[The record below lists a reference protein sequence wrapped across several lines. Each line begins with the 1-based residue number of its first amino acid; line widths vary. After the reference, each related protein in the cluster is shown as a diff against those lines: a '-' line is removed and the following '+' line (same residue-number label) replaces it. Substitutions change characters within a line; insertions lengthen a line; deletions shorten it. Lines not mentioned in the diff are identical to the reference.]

1 MNTHVKLNFFDYS
14 FNSRALRL
22 KKGGR
27 QMITALAGGVGAA
40 KFLQGLVKVYPEK
53 ETTII
58 VNTGDDIELYGLH
71 ISPDIDIVTY
81 TLAGIVDEEKGWG
94 IKNDTFHWLE
104 MIQKYGYETWF
115 KIGDKDLAT
124 NFYRTL
130 LLKEG
135 YSLTEITSKIC
146 HRLGLGIKILPMTDD
161 RFQTKIVTAKGVM
174 HFQEYM
180 VKRGSQD
187 KVTDVVFDGVE
198 KAKSARGVIDA
209 ILEAKLIII
218 CPSNPIVSIGPI
230 LSVKNVR
237 KALKETRA
245 KVVAISPIICGA
257 PLKGPADKLMRGLGL
272 EVSAYS
278 VAKLYQDIIDIF
290 IIDNMDQDEEEKIA
304 KLGLKVVVTNTVMK
318 TLQDKVKLA
327 ETTIKSAA

>member
-1 MNTHVKLNFFDYS
+1 
-14 FNSRALRL
+14 
-22 KKGGR
+22 
-27 QMITALAGGVGAA
+27 MITAIAGGVGAA

-53 ETTII
+53 DIRVI

-94 IKNDTFHWLE
+94 VKNDTFYWLE
-104 MIQKYGYETWF
+104 TIQKYGYETWF

-124 NFYRTL
+124 HFYRTQ

-135 YSLTEITSKIC
+135 YSLTEITGKLC
-146 HRLGLGIKILPMTDD
+146 HHLGLNIKILPMTNDH
-161 RFQTKIVTAKGVM
+161 FQTKVVTDKGVM

-180 VKRGSQD
+180 VKRGAQD
-187 KVTDVVFDGVE
+187 KVTNVVFDGVE
-198 KAKSARGVIDA
+198 KAKPAPGVINAVLD
-209 ILEAKLIII
+209 AKLIII

-230 LSVKNVR
+230 LSLKNVR
-237 KALKETRA
+237 KALTETKA
-245 KVVAISPIICGA
+245 KVVAISPIIRGA

-278 VAKLYQDIIDIF
+278 VANLYRDFIDTF
-290 IIDNMDQDEEEKIA
+290 IIDNMDQDEAQRIE
-304 KLGLKVVVTNTVMK
+304 KLGLKVVVTNTIMK
-318 TLQDKVKLA
+318 NLQDKMRLA
-327 ETTIKSAA
+327 KTTIKSAL

>member
-1 MNTHVKLNFFDYS
+1 
-14 FNSRALRL
+14 
-22 KKGGR
+22 
-27 QMITALAGGVGAA
+27 MITALAGGVGAA
-40 KFLQGLVKVYPEK
+40 RFLQGLVKIYPEK

-71 ISPDIDIVTY
+71 ISPDLDIVTY
-81 TLAGIVDEEKGWG
+81 TLAEIVNEEKGWG

-104 MIQKYGYETWF
+104 TMQKYGYETWF

-124 NFYRTL
+124 HFYRTQ

-135 YSLTEITSKIC
+135 YSLTEVASKIC
-146 HRLGLGIKILPMTDD
+146 HHLGLDMKILPMTDD
-161 RFQTKIVTAKGVM
+161 RFQTKIVTNRGIM

-180 VKRGSQD
+180 VERDARD
-187 KVTDVVFDGVE
+187 KVLNVVFDGVE
-198 KAKSARGVIDA
+198 KARSALGVTDA
-209 ILEAKLIII
+209 ILDSKLIIV

-237 KALKETRA
+237 KVLRETKA
-245 KVVAISPIICGA
+245 KVVAISPIIQGA

-278 VAKLYQDIIDIF
+278 VANLYRDFIDIF
-290 IIDNMDQDEEEKIA
+290 IIDNMDKDEEKRIE
-304 KLGLKVVVTNTVMK
+304 KLGLKVVVTNTIMK
-318 TLQDKVKLA
+318 TLQDKIKLA
-327 ETTIKSAA
+327 ETAIKSAT

>member
-1 MNTHVKLNFFDYS
+1 
-14 FNSRALRL
+14 
-22 KKGGR
+22 
-27 QMITALAGGVGAA
+27 MITALAGGVGAA
-40 KFLQGLVKVYPEK
+40 RFLQGLVKVHPEK
-53 ETTII
+53 DITII

-71 ISPDIDIVTY
+71 ISPDLDIVTY

-104 MIQKYGYETWF
+104 TMQKYGYETWF
-115 KIGDKDLAT
+115 KIGDRDLAT
-124 NFYRTL
+124 HFYRTH

-135 YSLTEITSKIC
+135 YSLTEITDKIC
-146 HRLGLGIKILPMTDD
+146 QNLGLHVKILPMTDD
-161 RFQTKIVTAKGVM
+161 RVQTKIVTKKGIM

-180 VKRGSQD
+180 VKRGAQD
-187 KVTDVVFDGVE
+187 KVTNVVFDGIE
-198 KAKSARGVIDA
+198 KAKPTPRVTDVILNAD
-209 ILEAKLIII
+209 IIVI

-237 KALKETRA
+237 KTLRETKA

-278 VAKLYQDIIDIF
+278 VANLYRDFIDVF
-290 IIDNMDQDEEEKIA
+290 IIDNADQDEKGRIE
-304 KLGLKVVVTNTVMK
+304 KLGLKVIVTNTIMK
-318 TLQDKVKLA
+318 TLQDKKSLA
-327 ETTIKSAA
+327 KTTIESAT